1 MGPGWQQ
8 GSGSSVGVRVGG
20 QRIHAQVLG
29 TRLRQLREG
38 YGLVLQDVADLFA
51 TTRNVPSQW
60 EGGQREPS
68 YENLLHLA
76 DFYGVTTDWLLGRGA
91 AERDSP
97 RVKQVKSQLGDY
109 LRLKEGTLPGTT
121 PGQRLRLAVEFLA
134 AQDSAMFSL
143 ERIARQLLVSEETIR
158 QMLFGQV
165 IATGPVVQ
173 RFAQY
178 ANLPELWFYQPTPQ
192 LEDASVKYRA
202 LVERFQA
209 EALVP
214 EEVEQRVWGAKR
226 SAQRR
231 ARRVPP
237 G

>member
-1 MGPGWQQ
+1 MW
-8 GSGSSVGVRVGG
+8 VRVGSRIGG
-20 QRIHAQVLG
+20 QRVHAQVLG
-29 TRLRQLREG
+29 ARLRQLREG

-68 YENLLHLA
+68 YEYLLHLA
-76 DFYGVTTDWLLGRGA
+76 DYYGVTIDWLLGREA

-109 LRLKEGTLPGTT
+109 LRLKEGTLRGTT
-121 PGQRLRLAVEFLA
+121 PGQRLQLAVEFLA
-134 AQDSAMFSL
+134 AQDSAMFNL
-143 ERIARQLLVSEETIR
+143 ERIARQLLVSAETLR
-158 QMLFGQV
+158 EMLFGQM

-173 RFAQY
+173 RFAQF

-209 EALVP
+209 EAMAP
-214 EEVEQRVWGAKR
+214 EEVEQRVWGPKR
-226 SAQRR
+226 TAHRRSRR
-231 ARRVPP
+231 APE
-237 G
+237 